1 MHKYVILLKD
11 GAVIE
16 AETKWLDLST
26 ILSILSDHQPFIQIG
41 EIVFAKDAIAMIKKI
56 ETEKKE
62 N

>member
-1 MHKYVILLKD
+1 MNKYVILLKD

-26 ILSILSDHQPFIQIG
+26 VLSILSDHQPFIQLG
-41 EIVFAKDAIAMIKKI
+41 NSVFAKDAIAMIKKL
-56 ETEKKE
+56 ETTEKE